1 MPSAGSGSAALQEF
15 IALKEE
21 FDRRIE
27 QTKTRERSQAIEKAR
42 ALVDK
47 YGLSAADLGTRAAS
61 KGAKKAAG
69 GAKVA
74 AKYCNASTGTSW
86 SGRGLQPRWL
96 KAAIAGGRKIGHFA
110 V

>member
-1 MPSAGSGSAALQEF
+1 MDEYGRSAA
-15 IALKEE
+15 
-21 FDRRIE
+21 
-27 QTKTRERSQAIEKAR
+27 
-42 ALVDK
+42 
-47 YGLSAADLGTRAAS
+47 GLATRAAS

-69 GAKVA
+69 GGKVA

-96 KAAIAGGRKIGHFA
+96 EAAIAGGRKIGDFA